1 MAPVQV
7 GDQRFGAVNVSDSFR
22 FFGCTD
28 CRQDRGVADV
38 AGFDADAVFELS
50 DEVVVISAFQRPY
63 ATVDAN
69 QRGAEGTASA
79 SRLCRAAAACV
90 VCLDAACPLPCLRG
104 ILPCFLCRFVAVL
117 FTAECSGRNLVQ
129 TKLYKQ
135 RRNSRRQDRFL
146 DQACSMRMKPV
157 SEYGMTL
164 VQYVVAADCL
174 RQILL
179 LYRQSLPVRAY
190 RRHDLGVAYLLAMKA
205 Q

>member
-1 MAPVQV
+1 MYGVRRAYSRIDNNGGLPLARSHSYVLFISQKAQASVTPVQV

-79 SRLCRAAAACV
+79 SRLCRAAATCV
-90 VCLDAACPLPCLRG
+90 VCLDAACPLPCFRG
-104 ILPCFLCRFVAVL
+104 ILPCLLCRFVAVL
-117 FTAECSGRNLVQ
+117 FTAECSGRNLVPD
-129 TKLYKQ
+129 KII
-135 RRNSRRQDRFL
+135 
-146 DQACSMRMKPV
+146 QAEAKFSP
-157 SEYGMTL
+157 SG
-164 VQYVVAADCL
+164 
-174 RQILL
+174 LL
-179 LYRQSLPVRAY
+179 S
-190 RRHDLGVAYLLAMKA
+190 
-205 Q
+205 